1 MGFKKQNQTKDKE
14 MTQRKGKVGM
24 DQKRPRDR
32 KGEVYK
38 NPKKSF
44 ITPTFTRSPKI
55 IDL

>member
-38 NPKKSF
+38 KRHSHYLLLNQQML
-44 ITPTFTRSPKI
+44 IQ
-55 IDL
+55 